1 MKKAFLLFLMLII
14 ACFIIIGCKDS
25 SNNTNNSSNANVGV
39 LRDLSVN
46 LEKNYSI
53 PDSDSNVIEL
63 ASTPDELYQNDLK
76 KLISISDDVI
86 RVTVQNVAYTSYEG
100 VAWTKLDVLITDT
113 LKGYLIWVDIF
124 RLVNILKDIMMRFD
138 LKI

>member
-46 LEKNYSI
+46 LERTI
-53 PDSDSNVIEL
+53 AFPIL
-63 ASTPDELYQNDLK
+63 A
-76 KLISISDDVI
+76 
-86 RVTVQNVAYTSYEG
+86 A
-100 VAWTKLDVLITDT
+100 
-113 LKGYLIWVDIF
+113 
-124 RLVNILKDIMMRFD
+124 M
-138 LKI
+138 

>member
-46 LEKNYSI
+46 LE
-53 PDSDSNVIEL
+53 
-63 ASTPDELYQNDLK
+63 
-76 KLISISDDVI
+76 
-86 RVTVQNVAYTSYEG
+86 VT
-100 VAWTKLDVLITDT
+100 
-113 LKGYLIWVDIF
+113 IF
-124 RLVNILKDIMMRFD
+124 PILTAM
-138 LKI
+138 

>member
-46 LEKNYSI
+46 LEKNYSV

-63 ASTPDELYQNDLK
+63 ASTPDELFSHSNSF
-76 KLISISDDVI
+76 SIEMEKDAAVYRAFNLNYYCRRWYHVNKS
-86 RVTVQNVAYTSYEG
+86 NYHCNF
-100 VAWTKLDVLITDT
+100 
-113 LKGYLIWVDIF
+113 YLCDIF
-124 RLVNILKDIMMRFD
+124 D
-138 LKI
+138 LFSCDSYY

>member
-46 LEKNYSI
+46 LEKNYSV

-63 ASTPDELYQNDLK
+63 ASTPDELYPHSNSF
-76 KLISISDDVI
+76 SIEMEKDV
-86 RVTVQNVAYTSYEG
+86 AG
-100 VAWTKLDVLITDT
+100 
-113 LKGYLIWVDIF
+113 
-124 RLVNILKDIMMRFD
+124 
-138 LKI
+138 

>member
-46 LEKNYSI
+46 LEKNYSV
-53 PDSDSNVIEL
+53 PDSGSNVIEL
-63 ASTPDELYQNDLK
+63 ASTPDELFPHSNSF
-76 KLISISDDVI
+76 SIEMEKD
-86 RVTVQNVAYTSYEG
+86 A
-100 VAWTKLDVLITDT
+100 A
-113 LKGYLIWVDIF
+113 GYRAFNLNYYC
-124 RLVNILKDIMMRFD
+124 RR
-138 LKI
+138 

>member
-46 LEKNYSI
+46 LEKNYSV

-63 ASTPDELYQNDLK
+63 ASTPDELFPHSNSF
-76 KLISISDDVI
+76 SIEMEKD
-86 RVTVQNVAYTSYEG
+86 A
-100 VAWTKLDVLITDT
+100 A
-113 LKGYLIWVDIF
+113 GYRAFNLNYYC
-124 RLVNILKDIMMRFD
+124 RR
-138 LKI
+138 

>member
-39 LRDLSVN
+39 QRDLSVN
-46 LEKNYSI
+46 LEKNYSV

-63 ASTPDELYQNDLK
+63 ASTPDELFPHSNSF
-76 KLISISDDVI
+76 SIEMEKD
-86 RVTVQNVAYTSYEG
+86 A
-100 VAWTKLDVLITDT
+100 A
-113 LKGYLIWVDIF
+113 GYRAFNLNYYC
-124 RLVNILKDIMMRFD
+124 RR
-138 LKI
+138 

>member
-14 ACFIIIGCKDS
+14 ACFIIICCKDS

-46 LEKNYSI
+46 LEKNYSV

-63 ASTPDELYQNDLK
+63 ASTPDEPFPHSNSF
-76 KLISISDDVI
+76 SIEMEKDAV
-86 RVTVQNVAYTSYEG
+86 
-100 VAWTKLDVLITDT
+100 
-113 LKGYLIWVDIF
+113 GYRAFNLNYYC
-124 RLVNILKDIMMRFD
+124 RR
-138 LKI
+138 

>member
-14 ACFIIIGCKDS
+14 VCFIIIGCKDS

-46 LEKNYSI
+46 LEKNYSV

-63 ASTPDELYQNDLK
+63 ASTSDELFSHSNSF
-76 KLISISDDVI
+76 SIEMEKD
-86 RVTVQNVAYTSYEG
+86 A
-100 VAWTKLDVLITDT
+100 A
-113 LKGYLIWVDIF
+113 GYRAFNLNYYC
-124 RLVNILKDIMMRFD
+124 RR
-138 LKI
+138 

>member
-39 LRDLSVN
+39 QRDLSVN
-46 LEKNYSI
+46 LEKNYSV

-63 ASTPDELYQNDLK
+63 TSSPDELFSHSK
-76 KLISISDDVI
+76 SFSIEMEKD
-86 RVTVQNVAYTSYEG
+86 A
-100 VAWTKLDVLITDT
+100 A
-113 LKGYLIWVDIF
+113 GYRAFNLNYYC
-124 RLVNILKDIMMRFD
+124 RR
-138 LKI
+138 